1 MPSSKNSVF
10 ISSADLMTRNIERRV
25 EAFIPII
32 NKTVHEQILKQ
43 IMITYLKDNLNSWTL
58 NPDGTYEK
66 KVSKSNPFSAFQYF
80 IKNPSLSGRG
90 SRLKS
95 NENKK

>member
-1 MPSSKNSVF
+1 
-10 ISSADLMTRNIERRV
+10 
-25 EAFIPII
+25 
-32 NKTVHEQILKQ
+32 
-43 IMITYLKDNLNSWTL
+43 MITYLKDNLNSWIL
-58 NPDGTYEK
+58 SPDGTYEK
-66 KVSKSNPFSAFQYF
+66 KISKSNPFSAFQYF